1 MYPLATKPGFNSWKW
16 VGGLLLAILVVVVGF
31 TFLRPAE
38 TPFTR
43 AVGLIRAGKAAA
55 ALPILEELSR
65 KQPDDNSVFPW
76 LAQAYLSTERLGEG
90 RTALDTAIRTRQPTS
105 ALLPVVLAY
114 TTYYAKKG
122 DFEEAEKL
130 LDSAAALKKS
140 DLVEGRAD
148 LYLAWAEQEARSGGL
163 DAAIGR
169 LDKAV
174 NLLPELTEA
183 KRHLVSHR
191 LSEYLRQQ
199 AAIAELKKK
208 NDREAIVLLQKSLAV
223 ADEPATRM
231 ALANLFRKHGK
242 LADAIDNY
250 RRVSSADPNNL
261 EARHRLI
268 DLLVESKDYRTAREA
283 LTELTD
289 KERSV
294 ENYQLLAFLHLKLD
308 NPAGAVR
315 AYEDASGLRPK
326 DPVLLAQLEKALRL
340 WSDLLTRQGK
350 LQESMSVKGHA
361 DRVAEMLA
369 ALTRGTETK
378 GEETPEGEPTKV
390 EPAPASVAVAPV
402 ELPPLD
408 PKVPP
413 VTVCSARIWLA
424 RGSLTPE
431 GEIGIKNIA
440 GRPVSDLALTVVF
453 YDNTTRK
460 RNGTVVLPVAGP
472 ASKPFAAGATR
483 TLYFSCPNI
492 VKPDHQLAVIIFWKG
507 RLLKEFPVVKQR

>member
-1 MYPLATKPGFNSWKW
+1 MA
-16 VGGLLLAILVVVVGF
+16 VIVVVIGLA
-31 TFLRPAE
+31 FLRPAE

-55 ALPILEELSR
+55 ALPILEGLSR

-90 RTALDTAIRTRQPTS
+90 RTALDTAIRTRQPAR
-105 ALLPVVLAY
+105 ALLPVVMAY
-114 TTYYAKKG
+114 TTYYGKKG

-130 LDSAAALKKS
+130 LDSAAAALKRS
-140 DLVEGRAD
+140 DLVERRAD

-163 DAAIGR
+163 DAAIAR

-174 NLLPELTEA
+174 SLLPELTEA

-199 AAIAELKKK
+199 AAIAELRKK
-208 NDREAIVLLQKSLAV
+208 NDGEAIVLLQKSLAV

-250 RRVSSADPNNL
+250 RRVASVDPNNL

-268 DLLVESKDYRTAREA
+268 DLLVESRDYRSAREA

-294 ENYQLLAFLHLKLD
+294 ENYELLAFLHLKLN

-326 DPVLLAQLEKALRL
+326 DPVLMAQLEKALRL

-361 DRVAEMLA
+361 DRVSEMLA
-369 ALTRGTETK
+369 ALTK
-378 GEETPEGEPTKV
+378 GANVKVEETSAAEPPRA
-390 EPAPASVAVAPV
+390 EPAPASVAAGPV

-408 PKVPP
+408 PRVPP
-413 VTVCSARIWLA
+413 VAVCSARIWLA

-460 RNGTVVLPVAGP
+460 RNGMVVLPVAGP
-472 ASKPFAAGATR
+472 ASRPFAAGAMR

-507 RLLKEFPVVKQR
+507 RLLKEFPVVKQH